1 MYEHRRTASETDV
14 QLLEELTENTLFDY
28 IGTISAEGLF
38 TDNLGRQA
46 NVADRDY
53 FRDGMQGNTGMS
65 VIFNGRASGEDLVI
79 FYAPLHE
86 DDRVCGILTG
96 RYRQYQMRNIISST
110 YFGEPAATYLFLP
123 DGTMIASSTEDA
135 PENILDVF
143 DDSQGLEQDTLNAFR
158 EALQNGGSG
167 SFPYKDRKGSITAYL
182 AKLPHSEWMLLQI
195 LPGNVTNEMVQTSNT
210 RPSI

>member
-1 MYEHRRTASETDV
+1 MSRTG
-14 QLLEELTENTLFDY
+14 
-28 IGTISAEGLF
+28 I
-38 TDNLGRQA
+38 
-46 NVADRDY
+46 
-53 FRDGMQGNTGMS
+53 
-65 VIFNGRASGEDLVI
+65 I

-143 DDSQGLEQDTLNAFR
+143 DDSQGLEQDTLPETGERYSHFYPD
-158 EALQNGGSG
+158 GHSG
-167 SFPYKDRKGSITAYL
+167 RDGDEKSGAAEPIR
-182 AKLPHSEWMLLQI
+182 H
-195 LPGNVTNEMVQTSNT
+195 
-210 RPSI
+210 

>member
-1 MYEHRRTASETDV
+1 MSRTG
-14 QLLEELTENTLFDY
+14 
-28 IGTISAEGLF
+28 I
-38 TDNLGRQA
+38 
-46 NVADRDY
+46 
-53 FRDGMQGNTGMS
+53 
-65 VIFNGRASGEDLVI
+65 I

-167 SFPYKDRKGSITAYL
+167 SFPYKDRKGSTTAYL

-195 LPGNVTNEMVQTSNT
+195 FPGNVTNEMIQTSNT
-210 RPSI
+210 SAVYLIVWVSLLFALYLLQLLLENHREKKKLTSEKQQMREIFPEK

>member
-1 MYEHRRTASETDV
+1 MSRTG
-14 QLLEELTENTLFDY
+14 
-28 IGTISAEGLF
+28 I
-38 TDNLGRQA
+38 
-46 NVADRDY
+46 
-53 FRDGMQGNTGMS
+53 
-65 VIFNGRASGEDLVI
+65 I

-143 DDSQGLEQDTLNAFR
+143 DDGFGGDVVLCVVGFLDGASPSSFVDCLAQGVGHFVGVQDDASLGVSGGAADGLN
-158 EALQNGGSG
+158 EGT
-167 SFPYKDRKGSITAYL
+167 P
-182 AKLPHSEWMLLQI
+182 
-195 LPGNVTNEMVQTSNT
+195 
-210 RPSI
+210 